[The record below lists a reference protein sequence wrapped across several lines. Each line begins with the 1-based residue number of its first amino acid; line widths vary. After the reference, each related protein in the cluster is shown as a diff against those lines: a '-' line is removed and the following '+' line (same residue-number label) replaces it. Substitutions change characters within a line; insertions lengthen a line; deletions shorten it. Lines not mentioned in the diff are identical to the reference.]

1 MYQNNP
7 TRVRTR
13 EVRLSYLYLNA
24 PRPKESDDEDDKYSA
39 TLLLPKT
46 DAATKAEIDAAI
58 KAAVDK
64 AVVNPKIWAGVRP
77 PNPAIPIHDG
87 DGVRQDGTPFG
98 DECKGCWVLTA
109 SSKDKPM
116 VVHRSNVKVELDPR
130 DIYSGMYAIV
140 MLNFS
145 GYNYKGKKGIG
156 CYLGNICKTRDGEP
170 LGFARTTAEDD
181 FADLEHE
188 VEYDPITGEPLPF

>member
-7 TRVRTR
+7 TKVRTR
-13 EVRLSYLYLNA
+13 EVRLSYCYINK
-24 PRPKESDDEDDKYSA
+24 PRQTDDGNDKYSV
-39 TLLLPKT
+39 TLLIPKT
-46 DAATKAEIDAAI
+46 DTATKAEIDAAI
-58 KAAVDK
+58 KAAADK
-64 AVVNPKIWAGVRP
+64 ATPGAWAGVRP
-77 PNPAIPIHDG
+77 PKPATPIHDG

-98 DECKGCWVLTA
+98 DECKGCWVMTA

-116 VVHRSNVKVELDPR
+116 VVHRSNVKVELDPQ

-145 GYNYKGKKGIG
+145 GYNNKGKKGIG

-170 LGFARTTAEDD
+170 LGFTRTTADED
-181 FADLEHE
+181 FGDLEQ
-188 VEYDPITGEPLPF
+188 VTVDPITGEPIF